1 MFPEVTRD
9 DIFRLETE
17 RLWLRWP
24 RASDAPA
31 FVRLAGDP
39 EIALKTA
46 TIPFPYEKRHA
57 DEAILGM
64 REQNARGDGLDLVI
78 TLKRQQNEA
87 IGMVGLRGA
96 RDRREAS
103 FGCWLGRP
111 FWGQGLTGEA
121 AGAFL
126 DLVFGFTSLDRV
138 ISHVMSTNDTSLRL
152 HEKLGFERVGSHS
165 CAAPARG
172 GEVPAEL
179 FELRRGATHTVFGAR
194 RPKLTSP

>member
-24 RASDAPA
+24 RASDAGA

-39 EIALKTA
+39 EIALMTA
-46 TIPFPYEKRHA
+46 TIPHPYEKRHA
-57 DEAILGM
+57 DDAILRM
-64 REQNARGDGLDLVI
+64 REQNARGDGLDLAI

-87 IGMVGLRGA
+87 IGVVGLRGVNS
-96 RDRREAS
+96 RGEAT

-111 FWGQGLTGEA
+111 FWGQGLMGEA
-121 AGAFL
+121 AAAFL
-126 DLVFGFTSLDRV
+126 DLVFGFTSLERIV
-138 ISHVMSTNDTSLRL
+138 SHVLPANESSLRL
-152 HEKLGFERVGSHS
+152 HEKLGFERLGSRS

-172 GEVPAEL
+172 GNVPAEF

-194 RPKLTSP
+194 RPKLKSL